1 MDDKIQNVI
10 CHIEIK
16 EEYSKDFIE
25 IENQNLQINQKDK
38 IQNNFV
44 QYEKQSYLQTLCS
57 IKVESNNLSDDIKT
71 KLQDQYISSNQVEMN
86 QKNSVEFFEMRQEIS
101 EENVQQNKTLKHFKI
116 KEEDLDHIE
125 LQINKTDPLS
135 VANSN
140 IDDIKDFSVE
150 IQTQLQPNQ
159 KQSQQLVELRV
170 SNDKI
175 DGQFCMSWLKDNF
188 ELASGAIISQKDMYQ
203 QYLTSMYKFF
213 DKKDVVSSHYFSG
226 YVR

>member
-1 MDDKIQNVI
+1 MDDETQNMVSD
-10 CHIEIK
+10 IEIK
-16 EEYSKDFIE
+16 EEFSEDFIE

-38 IQNNFV
+38 FTNEIQNNFV
-44 QYEKQSYLQTLCS
+44 QCEKQSRLQTLCS
-57 IKVESNNLSDDIKT
+57 IKLESNNLSDDIKT

-140 IDDIKDFSVE
+140 IDDIKGFSVE

-159 KQSQQLVELRV
+159 QQSMGNSVCHG
-170 SNDKI
+170 SKI
-175 DGQFCMSWLKDNF
+175 TLN
-188 ELASGAIISQKDMYQ
+188 
-203 QYLTSMYKFF
+203 
-213 DKKDVVSSHYFSG
+213 
-226 YVR
+226 